1 MTPLLIGLCAA
12 ACALV
17 WSTAAQAQ
25 NRGVYP
31 LGMSAVNSGV
41 TPRPGF
47 TYSNQLLVYSRASAK
62 DDEGAT
68 LPITGT
74 NAVVM
79 DMNSFTWLGGR
90 TLLGG
95 ARYSATATLPI
106 ARNQLTSDLYGDLSG
121 GAGFADSYYLPVIL
135 GWTGDRAALRV
146 MYGFLAPTGRFASEA
161 TDNVGSGYWTSTI
174 SSGQTFSS
182 SELWALSAFEMYEF
196 HTAQKGT
203 GTRPGDTFDL
213 DYSVMRT
220 VFRSSRSWRLQLGVV
235 GYAQRQTTAKT
246 GSTITPA
253 EAEERYGVNAIG
265 FASTVAFPSRK
276 VSAALKYFEE
286 FANRSTFQG
295 FSLQLSG
302 AVSF

>member
-1 MTPLLIGLCAA
+1 MTPLRIGLCSA
-12 ACALV
+12 ACALA

-31 LGMSAVNSGV
+31 LGMSAINSGV
-41 TPRPGF
+41 TPGQGF
-47 TYSNQLLVYSRASAK
+47 TYSNQMLFYARDAAK
-62 DDEGAT
+62 DDDGAT

-79 DMNSFTWLGGR
+79 DMNSFTWVGAKALPA
-90 TLLGG
+90 G

-106 ARNQLTSDLYGDLSG
+106 ARNQLTSDLLGDISG
-121 GAGFADSYYLPVIL
+121 GAGFADSYYLPLIL

-146 MYGFLAPTGRFASEA
+146 MYGFLAPTGRFAPEA

-174 SSGQTFSS
+174 SSGQTLYA
-182 SELWALSAFEMYEF
+182 SEAWALSAFEMYEF

-203 GTRPGDTFDL
+203 GTQPGDTFDL

-220 VFRSSRSWRLQLGVV
+220 LFGWSRSWRLQLGVV

-246 GSTITPA
+246 GSAITPA
-253 EAEERYGVNAIG
+253 ESQERYGVNAIG
-265 FASTVAFPSRK
+265 FAANAAFPSRR
-276 VSAALKYFEE
+276 VGVAVKYFEE

-295 FSLQLSG
+295 FSLQFSG
-302 AVSF
+302 AISF